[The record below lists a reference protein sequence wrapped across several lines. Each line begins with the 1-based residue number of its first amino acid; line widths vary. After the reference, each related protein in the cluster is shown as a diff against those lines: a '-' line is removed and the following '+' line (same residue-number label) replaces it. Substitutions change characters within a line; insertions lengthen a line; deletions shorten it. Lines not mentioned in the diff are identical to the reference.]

1 MCASPLRSGQAVSV
15 AHIVGTQQE
24 VVGVIVKS
32 TPTGLGI
39 DLVQLTSPVS
49 FKEEDLVQIK
59 FWDEGQIHFWKG
71 EVLETFGP
79 EGQSILVSRPK
90 KVQVERR
97 RFQRYTIEIPLSFTV
112 VYAGERRVV
121 AREVFNAKTKTLS
134 AGAVQF
140 ETAVSLKQNE
150 ILDLKLYLSESQQV
164 SVMGKVTRFSES
176 LEGTPVNSVVVRFLA
191 LKPEDHDRI
200 ETFVG
205 GNGKDKDSAN

>member
-1 MCASPLRSGQAVSV
+1 MPASPLRSGQAISI
-15 AHIVGTQQE
+15 AHTGGSQQE

-79 EGQSILVSRPK
+79 QGQSVLVSRPK
-90 KVQVERR
+90 AVIVDRR

-112 VYAGERRVV
+112 VYGGEKRVV

-134 AGAVQF
+134 ADAVQF
-140 ETAVSLKQNE
+140 DTAVSLEQGNL
-150 ILDLKLYLSESQQV
+150 LDLKLYLSESQQV
-164 SVMGKVTRFSES
+164 SVMGSVTRFSDS
-176 LEGTPVNSVVVRFLA
+176 LEGSPINSVIVRFLA
-191 LKPEDHDRI
+191 LKPEDHNQLK
-200 ETFVG
+200 TFFSE
-205 GNGKDKDSAN
+205 K